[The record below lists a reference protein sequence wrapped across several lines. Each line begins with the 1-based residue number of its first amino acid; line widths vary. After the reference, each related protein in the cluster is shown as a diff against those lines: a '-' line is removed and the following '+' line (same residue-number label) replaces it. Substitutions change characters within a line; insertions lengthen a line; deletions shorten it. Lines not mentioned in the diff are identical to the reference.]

1 MNDMNKLSEQELEAV
16 SGGVTKDEALLKAL
30 AHAGLNVDPRKLKR
44 RKIEMDYEHGMK
56 IYEIRFVYNGLEYEY
71 DINAETGDIL
81 KFEKDY
87 DD

>member
-1 MNDMNKLSEQELEAV
+1 MNDMNKLSEQELESV
-16 SGGVTKDEALLKAL
+16 SGGVTKDEALMKAL
-30 AHAGLNVDPRKLKR
+30 AHAGLKVDPRSLKR
-44 RKIEMDYEHGMK
+44 RKIELDYEHGVK
-56 IYEIRFVYNGLEYEY
+56 IYEVRFVYNGLEYEY